1 MPDKVINQIAAGE
14 VIQRPSSIVKEL
26 LENSIDAGAD
36 SIQLKIK
43 KSGKELVQIID
54 NGKGMHEN
62 DAKICFQKHT
72 TSKIQTTE
80 DIMNITTMG
89 FRGEALASIA
99 SIASVE
105 MKTKSEDDDV
115 GTEIYID
122 NSEIKKIKKI
132 ATKNGTSISVKN
144 LFFNIPARKNFLKS
158 DKIEMKHILEVF
170 IQIAISNNNITFKL
184 TNNEKVVFN
193 IEKTNFKQRIIQV
206 FGQRYNKKLFPI
218 KEKTSIVEVSGFLGN
233 PIDSKKTRGEQF
245 LYVNN
250 RYIKSGYLNHA
261 IKHAMEG
268 LITNDQHP
276 SYFIFLNISPSLIDI
291 NIHPNKTEVKFEDEK
306 AIYQILKA
314 TCKRS
319 IGMYNIIPSLDFST
333 EQSFEI
339 PVHIQ
344 QSTPK
349 EPKIKINKNFNPF
362 QEKEYKDNLRHK
374 ENTNNFDTLF
384 EENTLSIVKEVINI
398 DKLYAMCTIITNNQ
412 VNVSLIDKKRAMQRI
427 NYEKNSTKIKNRK
440 ITSQRIIKPYTIDLT
455 VLDLDL
461 VDEYKQQIVSLGYS
475 IEKMTNK
482 KLIINAIP
490 SGLKIGDLKEFFEL
504 FIEEIKKNNTNIKD
518 RLISETA
525 KQITYNQT
533 THINMNSISNE
544 HSLKSMIKELLNCTN
559 PFISIDG
566 NPCMINIEP
575 VNIFNAYKH
584 V

>member
-1 MPDKVINQIAAGE
+1 
-14 VIQRPSSIVKEL
+14 
-26 LENSIDAGAD
+26 
-36 SIQLKIK
+36 
-43 KSGKELVQIID
+43 
-54 NGKGMHEN
+54 
-62 DAKICFQKHT
+62 
-72 TSKIQTTE
+72 
-80 DIMNITTMG
+80 
-89 FRGEALASIA
+89 
-99 SIASVE
+99 
-105 MKTKSEDDDV
+105 
-115 GTEIYID
+115 
-122 NSEIKKIKKI
+122 
-132 ATKNGTSISVKN
+132 
-144 LFFNIPARKNFLKS
+144 
-158 DKIEMKHILEVF
+158 
-170 IQIAISNNNITFKL
+170 
-184 TNNEKVVFN
+184 
-193 IEKTNFKQRIIQV
+193 
-206 FGQRYNKKLFPI
+206 
-218 KEKTSIVEVSGFLGN
+218 
-233 PIDSKKTRGEQF
+233 
-245 LYVNN
+245 
-250 RYIKSGYLNHA
+250 
-261 IKHAMEG
+261 
-268 LITNDQHP
+268 
-276 SYFIFLNISPSLIDI
+276 
-291 NIHPNKTEVKFEDEK
+291 
-306 AIYQILKA
+306 
-314 TCKRS
+314 
-319 IGMYNIIPSLDFST
+319 
-333 EQSFEI
+333 
-339 PVHIQ
+339 
-344 QSTPK
+344 
-349 EPKIKINKNFNPF
+349 
-362 QEKEYKDNLRHK
+362 LRHK
-374 ENTNNFDTLF
+374 KNTNNFETLF
-384 EENTLSIVKEVINI
+384 EENAQSIVKEVINI